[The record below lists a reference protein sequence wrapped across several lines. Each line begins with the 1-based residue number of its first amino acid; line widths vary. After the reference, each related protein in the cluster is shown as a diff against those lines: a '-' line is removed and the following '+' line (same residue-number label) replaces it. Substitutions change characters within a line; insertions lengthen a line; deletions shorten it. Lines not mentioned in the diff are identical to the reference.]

1 MEFEIFIKD
10 NAFLPI
16 SVDIKTGT
24 AVVFINTDAVRHE
37 IHCKGHANF
46 PLLSMNPGEFRHHV
60 FSLPGR
66 YEISENGIG
75 DMKVRAPRYHGIL
88 TSSSYCSLFFIL
100 VRGGSDRDRQGKHTE
115 AQLLPDQ

>member
-24 AVVFINTDAVRHE
+24 AVVFINTDAVKHE

-46 PLLSMNPGEFRHHV
+46 PLLSISAGEFQHYV

-66 YEISENGIG
+66 YEISGNGIG
-75 DMKVRAPRYHGIL
+75 DMKVRVISHQWIL
-88 TSSSYCSLFFIL
+88 ESASYFPLFFTT
-100 VRGGSDRDRQGKHTE
+100 VRGGSDRDR
-115 AQLLPDQ
+115 

>member
-10 NAFLPI
+10 NAFLPN

-24 AVVFINTDAVRHE
+24 NVVFMNEDRVKHN

-46 PLLSMNPGEFRHHV
+46 PILSIEIGGSEQYYFAV
-60 FSLPGR
+60 PGR

-75 DMKVRAPRYHGIL
+75 DMKVSHFWFYHL
-88 TSSSYCSLFFIL
+88 TLCLTHL
-100 VRGGSDRDRQGKHTE
+100 ENTTVRCGGDRN
-115 AQLLPDQ
+115 